1 MTHAMAKTLSNAA
14 LLLATPDRQV
24 NAAPRLADL
33 ASAGMDRVFMVDS
46 GSEASCTAMK
56 IALAQP
62 LCF

>member
-1 MTHAMAKTLSNAA
+1 MTHAMAKTHSNAS
-14 LLLATPDRQV
+14 LLLVTPDRQL

-33 ASAGMDRVFMVDS
+33 APAGVDRVFLVNS

-62 LCF
+62 LWF